1 MNDSL
6 MHFNRNH
13 DPKTGRFFFG
23 DGDGDGIDN
32 DHAHRSSLR
41 EKARNARDAHR
52 GRVIEEENY
61 KITRGNLKLRQDQ
74 IANQRSQEQTDV
86 ALRKMSLKEQ
96 RQQAKI
102 AREEQKRQM
111 QEQKAQRM
119 VERLRQKNAMELE
132 KANRMEAKAK
142 ELVAREETKRMR
154 NEQREQRKAYEA
166 QVRAERDAMRAEEK
180 RRSDYSKEIRRQ
192 TNLADRY
199 ANKSKHKS
207 TSAWI
212 ALATGRP
219 ITAISRG
226 ISAVSYDKKARQII
240 NNQYGNYV
248 Q

>member
-6 MHFNRNH
+6 MHFNKNH

-41 EKARNARDAHR
+41 EKARNARDAYR
-52 GRVIEEENY
+52 GHVVEEENY
-61 KITRGNLKLRQDQ
+61 KITKGSLKLKQDQ
-74 IANQRSQEQTDV
+74 IANQRSREQTDV
-86 ALRKMSLKEQ
+86 ELRKMSLKEQ
-96 RQQAKI
+96 KQQAKI

-142 ELVAREETKRMR
+142 ELVAREETKRTR

-166 QVRAERDAMRAEEK
+166 QVRAEKNAIRAEEK
-180 RRSDYSKEIRRQ
+180 RRADYSREIRRQ
-192 TNLADRY
+192 NAAIDKYT
-199 ANKSKHKS
+199 NKSQHKS
-207 TSAWI
+207 TGAWI

-219 ITAISRG
+219 ITAIARG
-226 ISAVSYDKKARQII
+226 FSSASYDKKARQLI
-240 NNQYGNYV
+240 NNQYGNYM

>member
-6 MHFNRNH
+6 MHFNKNH

-41 EKARNARDAHR
+41 EKVRNARDAHR

-74 IANQRSQEQTDV
+74 IANQRNQEQTDLAV
-86 ALRKMSLKEQ
+86 RKMSLKEQ
-96 RQQAKI
+96 RQQAKLV
-102 AREEQKRQM
+102 REEHRRQM
-111 QEQKAQRM
+111 QEQRAQRM
-119 VERLRQKNAMELE
+119 IDHLRQKNAMDLE

-166 QVRAERDAMRAEEK
+166 QIRAEER

-192 TNLADRY
+192 TNTANRY
-199 ANKSKHKS
+199 ANKSKQKS
-207 TSAWI
+207 TGAWI

-226 ISAVSYDKKARQII
+226 ISSVSYDKKARQII
-240 NNQYGNYV
+240 DNQYGNYV
-248 Q
+248 